1 MLLRGLGVGFDLFMG
16 WDGMEVNGNE
26 RDWGMGYTTWRRNTG
41 KGTKGGVWLTDYY
54 CCFCG
59 MHSVV
64 VAMSVS
70 MQEKKR
76 ERERAAQR

>member
-1 MLLRGLGVGFDLFMG
+1 
-16 WDGMEVNGNE
+16 
-26 RDWGMGYTTWRRNTG
+26 MGYTTWRRNVHG
-41 KGTKGGVWLTDYY
+41 ELEEVFDGLIIIVV
-54 CCFCG
+54 CG

-70 MQEKKR
+70 MNAR

>member
-1 MLLRGLGVGFDLFMG
+1 MKGIGG
-16 WDGMEVNGNE
+16 WDIPHGEGILGRE
-26 RDWGMGYTTWRRNTG
+26 LRRCLTG
-41 KGTKGGVWLTDYY
+41 YY

-76 ERERAAQR
+76 ERESCPAIIVAEKM